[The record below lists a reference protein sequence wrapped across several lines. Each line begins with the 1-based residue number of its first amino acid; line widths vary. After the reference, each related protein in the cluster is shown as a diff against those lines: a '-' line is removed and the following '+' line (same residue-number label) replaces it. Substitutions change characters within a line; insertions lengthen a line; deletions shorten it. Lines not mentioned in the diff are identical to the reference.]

1 LAYVF
6 FIVSDHNLHESAIA
20 GGRQGEPMKTPLA
33 LLMLAALFFAVSP
46 ARGDRASAHAALAK
60 EGMAF
65 TPEAFLQNVAE
76 GNAAHVTLFLE
87 AGIDPSVPNAAK
99 RTALW
104 IAVERKQP
112 ASLTALLAGGVAPD
126 EHNAPVQE
134 YGKTIVFQAVDS
146 GDPALVRA
154 LVEAG
159 ADAKRVNEYGVPPL
173 AEAARVGNL
182 EMCQILLKGG
192 ADPNAAPG
200 GFPLLYGPVN
210 ENHPEVVR
218 LLIQSGAKL
227 GEHKAALLEA
237 AKAPEIRA
245 LLEAAE

>member
-1 LAYVF
+1 
-6 FIVSDHNLHESAIA
+6 
-20 GGRQGEPMKTPLA
+20 MKTPLA
-33 LLMLAALFFAVSP
+33 ALFLAVP
-46 ARGDRASAHAALAK
+46 PVHGDRASAHAAPAK
-60 EGMAF
+60 EGIPF
-65 TPEAFLQNVAE
+65 TPEAFLTSVAE
-76 GNAAHVTLFLE
+76 GNAAHVTLLLE
-87 AGIDPSVPNAAK
+87 AGIDPAVPNAAK

-112 ASLTALLAGGVAPD
+112 AALAALLAGGVAPN
-126 EHNAPVQE
+126 EHNAPVLE
-134 YGKTIVFQAVDS
+134 YGKTIVSQAVDS

-159 ADAKRVNEYGVPPL
+159 ADARKVNEYGVPPL

-182 EMCQILLKGG
+182 EMCRILLKGG

-200 GFPLLYGPVN
+200 GYPLLFGPVN

-218 LLIQSGAKL
+218 LLLQSGARL

-237 AKAPEIRA
+237 AKAPEVRA